1 LIKKKIL
8 KSDKLLLFIL
18 IAPLLIHHELQG
30 ICNFW
35 HKKIQFDPW
44 IFRLF
49 YIFGLY
55 SFRCLHFDSKLYFL
69 DISVPLSLKTS
80 EKVVKKIKGEKKLS
94 IGHKK
99 IKIGVNGFI
108 FEKRI

>member
-1 LIKKKIL
+1 M
-8 KSDKLLLFIL
+8 
-18 IAPLLIHHELQG
+18 
-30 ICNFW
+30 
-35 HKKIQFDPW
+35 
-44 IFRLF
+44 
-49 YIFGLY
+49 
-55 SFRCLHFDSKLYFL
+55 
-69 DISVPLSLKTS
+69 S

>member
-1 LIKKKIL
+1 MNFKEYAIFGIKRYNL
-8 KSDKLLLFIL
+8 VLEFLGF
-18 IAPLLIHHELQG
+18 
-30 ICNFW
+30 
-35 HKKIQFDPW
+35 
-44 IFRLF
+44 F

-55 SFRCLHFDSKLYFL
+55 SFRCLHFDSKLYFF
-69 DISVPLSLKTS
+69 DISVPLSLKMS
-80 EKVVKKIKGEKKLS
+80 EKVVKKIEGEKKLL